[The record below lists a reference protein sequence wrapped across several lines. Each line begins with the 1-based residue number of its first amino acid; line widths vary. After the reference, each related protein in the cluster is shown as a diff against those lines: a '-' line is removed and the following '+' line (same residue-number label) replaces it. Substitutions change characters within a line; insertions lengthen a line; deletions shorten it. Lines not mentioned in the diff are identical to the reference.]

1 MISNNNLIYNNIIFI
16 SFYKDKFE
24 QSMPTNLI
32 NNIFRIL
39 INFV

>member
-1 MISNNNLIYNNIIFI
+1 MISNNNLIYNHIIFI

>member
-24 QSMPTNLI
+24 LFMPTNLSK
-32 NNIFRIL
+32 IFL
-39 INFV
+39 EF